1 VKFLLDENFPLH
13 LYHRLKSSGYDVE
26 HIIVLGQRG
35 LTDPAIVGRLVR
47 EDLVFLTCDVEF
59 LFPPVGLRSTIMVSR
74 VSQSLPIA
82 RRVEIWFWRA
92 GRVSQ
97 PASRGQGLRVA
108 RRHAA
113 AFLFPHSQFAMQLSP
128 IFLLDRGDPHDAPY
142 SRLSR
147 MVPYKHRH
155 EFPGI

>member
-1 VKFLLDENFPLH
+1 MKFLLDENFPLH

-82 RRVEIWFWRA
+82 RRVEIWFGALEGFRSRRPA
-92 GRVSQ
+92 GKV
-97 PASRGQGLRVA
+97 
-108 RRHAA
+108 
-113 AFLFPHSQFAMQLSP
+113 FE
-128 IFLLDRGDPHDAPY
+128 LLDSGEI
-142 SRLSR
+142 
-147 MVPYKHRH
+147 VPW
-155 EFPGI
+155 